1 MISCN
6 DIERADGVVDC
17 RHRITVDV
25 LFCSL
30 LVTGY
35 FFYLQPTAVPVEI

>member
-25 LFCSL
+25 LFWL
-30 LVTGY
+30 LAI
-35 FFYLQPTAVPVEI
+35 FCLLDTAVPVEILRN